1 MKRVLGIVLFVIVAV
16 SCGQQ
21 APPLTSGIE
30 MANMDTSVRP
40 QDDFFRYVNGAWLNT
55 AEIPADRTNTGVFT
69 DLRDKA
75 REDVKAIIEDVSS
88 KTDLEPG
95 SDEQKVA
102 DLYNSFMDIERL
114 DELGMSSLDAELAM
128 IDAIADKDQLSAYFA
143 RSGINGGGAPFNV
156 YVWVDAKDSARYVTY
171 YVAVRARSPGSRLL
185 LQRGRALGRA
195 A

>member
-1 MKRVLGIVLFVIVAV
+1 MKRALGIVLFVLVAV

-21 APPLTSGIE
+21 APPLTSGID

-40 QDDFFRYVNGAWLNT
+40 QDDFFRYVNGTWLDT
-55 AEIPADRTNTGVFT
+55 TEIPADQTNAGVFL

-102 DLYNSFMDIERL
+102 DLYNSFMNTERL
-114 DELGMSSLDAELAM
+114 DELGISSLDAELAL
-128 IDAIADKDQLSAYFA
+128 IGAIANKDQLSACC
-143 RSGINGGGAPFNV
+143 RGACATNLTP
-156 YVWVDAKDSARYVTY
+156 
-171 YVAVRARSPGSRLL
+171 
-185 LQRGRALGRA
+185 
-195 A
+195 